1 MYEGPLCVDLDGT
14 LLKTDTLLEAFL
26 LLIKQSPGVIFLLP
40 FWLLGGKARLKHEI
54 SRRVTLNAAVLP
66 VNENFLE
73 FLREEYRRGRA
84 LYLVTGANRKIG
96 EAVAA
101 HYQIFKE
108 VLASDESVNLTGR
121 KKAALLE
128 QRFGPKEFAYAG
140 NSHVDLPVWAAA
152 RQTLVVNA
160 GASVLR
166 AAETLGPVERVFDQ
180 KRFTFKTVSR
190 LLRVHQ
196 WTKNFLL
203 FAPLAGAH
211 HLFDPVRLVK
221 AALAFG
227 AFCLCASSV
236 YILNDLLDL
245 DSDRQ
250 HSYKR
255 NRPFASGMAPI
266 SVGLVAAPLLLIC
279 GFALAFQLSAAFL
292 AAFAVYYL
300 MTLLYSF
307 WLKQLVIL
315 DVLVLAGLYTIR
327 VIAGGLA
334 TQVVLSD
341 WLMVFSMFIFISLA
355 FAKRFTE
362 LQVAVLQNKENLKG
376 RGYRIEDLD
385 IVSMMGVGS
394 GYLAVLVIAFYV
406 NNPVV
411 AELYHCPKLLWLV
424 CPVLLYWISRV
435 WLLAHRKQLHD
446 DPIVFALKDR
456 QSWLICGL
464 ALVIAL
470 LATLL

>member
-1 MYEGPLCVDLDGT
+1 M
-14 LLKTDTLLEAFL
+14 
-26 LLIKQSPGVIFLLP
+26 
-40 FWLLGGKARLKHEI
+40 
-54 SRRVTLNAAVLP
+54 
-66 VNENFLE
+66 
-73 FLREEYRRGRA
+73 
-84 LYLVTGANRKIG
+84 
-96 EAVAA
+96 
-101 HYQIFKE
+101 
-108 VLASDESVNLTGR
+108 
-121 KKAALLE
+121 
-128 QRFGPKEFAYAG
+128 
-140 NSHVDLPVWAAA
+140 
-152 RQTLVVNA
+152 
-160 GASVLR
+160 
-166 AAETLGPVERVFDQ
+166 
-180 KRFTFKTVSR
+180 
-190 LLRVHQ
+190 
-196 WTKNFLL
+196 
-203 FAPLAGAH
+203 
-211 HLFDPVRLVK
+211 
-221 AALAFG
+221 AFG

-255 NRPFASGMAPI
+255 KRPFASGQAPI
-266 SVGLVAAPLLLIC
+266 MIGLLTAPLLLAG
-279 GFALAFQLSAAFL
+279 GFALAFQLSGPFL

-376 RGYRIEDLD
+376 RGYRIDDLD

-411 AELYHCPKLLWLV
+411 ADLYHCPKLLWLA

-456 QSWLICGL
+456 QSWLIGGL
-464 ALVIAL
+464 ALLIAV

>member
-26 LLIKQSPGVIFLLP
+26 LLLKQSPGLVFLLP

-66 VNENFLE
+66 ANETFLE
-73 FLREEYRRGRA
+73 FLREEHRRGRA

-96 EAVAA
+96 EAVAN
-101 HYQIFKE
+101 HYKIFQE
-108 VLASDESVNLTGR
+108 VLASDETVNLTGR

-128 QRFGPKEFAYAG
+128 QRFGPKGFAYAG
-140 NSHVDLPVWAAA
+140 NSKVDLAVWAAA

-160 GASVLR
+160 GRSVVQ
-166 AAETLGPVERVFDQ
+166 AAEKLGPVERVFDP
-180 KRFTFKTVSR
+180 KRFSFKTISR

-221 AALAFG
+221 AVIAFG

-255 NRPFASGMAPI
+255 NRPFASGLAPI
-266 SVGLVAAPLLLIC
+266 TLGLVAAPLLLVC
-279 GFALAFQLSAAFL
+279 GFTLAFQLSGAFL

-362 LQVAVLQNKENLKG
+362 LQVALQQNKENLKG
-376 RGYRIEDLD
+376 RGYRIDDLD

-411 AELYHCPKLLWLV
+411 ADLYHCPKMLWLA

-435 WLLAHRKQLHD
+435 WLLAHRKQMHD

-456 QSWLICGL
+456 QSWLIGAL
-464 ALVIAL
+464 ALAIAV
-470 LATLL
+470 LATVL